1 MSENDPSPRT
11 PSKDRPASDRLVSV
25 DALRGFDMFWI
36 VGAGVLFQAA
46 SQLNQTPSA
55 SWVNAQL
62 DHVAWEGFAFLDL
75 IFPLFV
81 FLSGMSVVF
90 SLSRVLREKG
100 LVAAYRRILVRTVLL
115 YIIGVFYYDGVSKPW
130 PDVRLLGVLQR
141 IAICSG
147 IAGILFCHFR
157 WKGLLAIFG
166 GILVGYWAI
175 LTFVPVPG
183 IGAGVF
189 EPGKNLANYID
200 SVYLPGRKWD
210 ITWDPEGLLSTMPA
224 VATCILGVFAAL
236 WLRKE
241 GPSGLAKVGALV
253 LAGAV
258 LAGVGWLWGLQF
270 PVIKKIW
277 TSSYVLVAGGY
288 SLMLLGAFSLIL
300 DVMKFRA
307 WATPFIWIG
316 SNPLAI
322 YMADDLINFEK
333 VARRIAGGDV
343 HAALGKY
350 GDLVLCVVGIAC
362 MLALARFL
370 YTRKI
375 FLRA

>member
-1 MSENDPSPRT
+1 MSEREPSPSMSPT
-11 PSKDRPASDRLVSV
+11 DRPTSERLVSV

-46 SQLNQTPSA
+46 SQLSQAPSA
-55 SWVNAQL
+55 SWVYTQL
-62 DHVAWEGFAFLDL
+62 DHVAWQGFAFLDL

-100 LVAAYRRILVRTVLL
+100 LAAAYRRILLRTALL
-115 YIIGVFYYDGVSKPW
+115 YLIGVFYYDGVAKPW
-130 PDVRLLGVLQR
+130 PDIRLLGVLQR

-147 IAGILFCHFR
+147 VAGLLFCHFR

-166 GILVGYWAI
+166 GILVGYWA
-175 LTFVPVPG
+175 LLSFVPVPG
-183 IGAGVF
+183 VGAGVF

-210 ITWDPEGLLSTMPA
+210 ITWDPEGLLSTIPA
-224 VATCILGVFAAL
+224 VGSCMLGIFAAL
-236 WLRKE
+236 WLRRE
-241 GPSGLAKVGALV
+241 GPSGLAKVAGLLLVGAI
-253 LAGAV
+253 LAG
-258 LAGVGWLWGLQF
+258 LGWLWDCQF

-307 WATPFIWIG
+307 WAVPFIWIG

-322 YMADDLINFEK
+322 YLADDLINFEK

-343 HAALGKY
+343 HAAFGRY
-350 GDLVLCVVGIAC
+350 GDLVLCAVGIAC
-362 MLALARFL
+362 MLTFARFL
-370 YTRKI
+370 YKRKI
-375 FLRA
+375 YLRA